1 MMRSFSFFSLG
12 LMLLFNPAF
21 SAEPTPT
28 VQPSKA
34 GIQFFETKIRPV
46 LVNQCYECHS
56 VEAKKNE
63 KLEGALLLD
72 TRVAM
77 LTGGDTGPSIVP
89 GDVKNSLLI
98 AAIRH
103 ESFEMPPKNKLSD
116 QVIADFEKWIQM
128 GAPDPRDGK
137 VPQIQKE
144 KIDIEKGREF
154 WSFKPLNQ
162 SPPPAPRNTTWA
174 KTPVDQFI
182 LAKQEAQG
190 ITPNQL
196 ASRQTLIRRVYFDLW
211 GLPPEPKDVEEFV
224 NDPSPDAYEKLID
237 RLLAGQHY
245 GERWA
250 RHWLDVSRFAESNG
264 YAFDRDRPA
273 AYHFRD
279 FVIKALNADMPY
291 DQFIR
296 LQIAGDQLGP
306 TDYLSQ
312 AATGFLA
319 AGPFTSQQTQKE
331 RERSRYEQL
340 DDVIHTIGTAT
351 LGLTLGCA
359 RCHDH
364 KFDPVSSHD
373 YYRMIAAFAETGFQ
387 DYQHDRNPE
396 KYNKEK
402 AAFDLTHKP
411 FVDARLKYE
420 KEALPAKL
428 AEWLKKRPTESI
440 QPQLS
445 DWHAVGPFQSA
456 NFDQAFNQK
465 HAPEKKVDLKQTY
478 SKGKLKWTPQPTWAD
493 GKVHNT
499 LTGNNSAN
507 YLYRTIEVPVAT
519 PLEISLGRDD
529 AIKVWLNGKS
539 VLSKKVTGGAAADQD
554 LVKLALQAGKNEL
567 LIKIVNASG
576 PSGFYFKAKD
586 TTPPKNIQTILALAD
601 EKRNDKQQ
609 QELLKWYAPYD
620 AGWIELND
628 AEQDNLKLH
637 PKRDLMPVFAARKG
651 GATYN
656 FGADTRKVYYLV
668 RGNSN
673 RKNGLATPG
682 FLQVLMT
689 SDTQE
694 KEWLLEK
701 TEKTA
706 GPRHPRIAFADW
718 LTDTNQGAGH
728 LLARVMVNRLWH
740 HHFGRG
746 IVETPSDFG
755 TQGFR
760 PTHPELLD
768 YLAVQLIKG
777 NWNLKPIHKL
787 MMLSAVYQQSGQSNE
802 SGVKHDPEN
811 HLWWRRPAIRM
822 DAEIIRDTLLS
833 VSGALDQKMFGPG
846 TLNQEEKRRSIY
858 LTVKRDKLIPILQL
872 FDAPDAI
879 QSVGK
884 RNVTTV
890 PPQALAMMNSP
901 FIRRLSEQFAKRVRP
916 DTKISLE
923 QTVNDVY
930 AIALSRQPDQTEQQ
944 QMLQFIH
951 YQAESYGE
959 NPKASE
965 LAVADFCQLI
975 FCMNE
980 FVFVD

>member
-1 MMRSFSFFSLG
+1 MLRSCSLS
-12 LMLLFNPAF
+12 LLGIILLLPPVL
-21 SAEPTPT
+21 SAEPAKKTQPT
-28 VQPSKA
+28 KE
-34 GIQFFETKIRPV
+34 GLQFFESKIRPV
-46 LVNQCYECHS
+46 LVNECYECHS
-56 VEAKKNE
+56 VEAKKNQ
-63 KLEGALLLD
+63 KLEGELLLD
-72 TRVAM
+72 SSAAM
-77 LTGGDTGPSIVP
+77 LKGGDTGPSIVP
-89 GDVKNSLLI
+89 GDIKNSLLI

-103 ESFEMPPKNKLSD
+103 ESFEMPPKNKLSP
-116 QVIADFEKWIQM
+116 QVISDFEKWIQM
-128 GAPDPRDGK
+128 GAPDPRDGE
-137 VPQIQKE
+137 VLETQKK
-144 KIDIEKGREF
+144 KIDIVKGREY
-154 WSFKPLNQ
+154 WSFKPLSQ
-162 SPPPAPRNTTWA
+162 VAPPVPQNKTWG

-190 ITPNQL
+190 ITPNPR

-211 GLPPEPKDVEEFV
+211 GLPPEPKDVEAFV
-224 NDPSPDAYEKLID
+224 NDPSADAYEKLID

-306 TDYLSQ
+306 TDYMSQ

-364 KFDPVSSHD
+364 KFDPISSHD
-373 YYRMIAAFAETGFQ
+373 YYRMVAAFAETGFQ
-387 DYQHDRNPE
+387 DYQHDRQPE
-396 KYNKEK
+396 KYKTEK
-402 AAFDLTHKP
+402 AAFDITHKP
-411 FVDARLKYE
+411 FIDARLKYE
-420 KEALPAKL
+420 KEALPSKL
-428 AEWLKKRPTESI
+428 AEWLEKRPTESI

-445 DWHAVGPFQSA
+445 DWHSVGPFQSA
-456 NFDQAFNQK
+456 NFAQAFNQK
-465 HAPEKKVDLKQTY
+465 HPPEKKVDLKQTY
-478 SKGKLKWTPQPTWAD
+478 SKEKLKWTPQPTWTD
-493 GKVHNT
+493 GKIHNT
-499 LTGNNSAN
+499 LTGDNSAN
-507 YLYRTIEVPVAT
+507 YLFRTIEVPLAS

-539 VLSKKVTGGAAADQD
+539 VLSKKVMGGVAADQD
-554 LVKLALQAGKNEL
+554 IVKLTLKAGINEL
-567 LIKIVNASG
+567 LVKIVNASG
-576 PSGFYFKAKD
+576 PSGFYFQAKD
-586 TTPPKNIQTILALAD
+586 TTPPQNIQTILALSN
-601 EKRNDKQQ
+601 EKRDDKQQ

-620 AGWIELND
+620 AGWVALND
-628 AEQDNLKLH
+628 AEQENMKKH

-673 RKNGLATPG
+673 RKNGLASPG

-694 KEWLLEK
+694 KQWMLETSK
-701 TEKTA
+701 EVK
-706 GPRHPRIAFADW
+706 PRHPRVAFADW
-718 LTDTNQGAGH
+718 LTDTRQGAGH

-746 IVETPSDFG
+746 IVGTPSDFG
-755 TQGFR
+755 TQGFP

-768 YLAVQLIKG
+768 YLAAQLIKE

-787 MMLSAVYQQSGQSNE
+787 MMQSAVYQQSGQSNE

-811 HLWWRRPAIRM
+811 ELWWRRPTIRM
-822 DAEIIRDTLLS
+822 DAEIIRDTLLA
-833 VSGALDQKMFGPG
+833 VSGTLDKKMFGPG
-846 TLNQEEKRRSIY
+846 TLNQEENRRSIY

-901 FIRRLSEQFAKRVRP
+901 FIRKLAEQFAKRVRS
-916 DTKISLE
+916 DTKQNKE
-923 QTVNDVY
+923 QTVNEVY
-930 AIALSRQPDQTEQQ
+930 AIGLSRQPSQAEQQ

-951 YQAESYGE
+951 YQTESYGD
-959 NPKASE
+959 NPQAGE
-965 LAVADFCQLI
+965 LAIVDFCQLI
-975 FCMNE
+975 ICMNE

>member
-1 MMRSFSFFSLG
+1 MLRSCLLSSLG
-12 LMLLFNPAF
+12 IIFLLNPAF
-21 SAEPTPT
+21 SSEPMKNSEPT
-28 VQPSKA
+28 KE
-34 GIQFFETKIRPV
+34 GLQFFESKIRPV
-46 LVNQCYECHS
+46 LVNECYECHS
-56 VEAKKNE
+56 VEASKNE
-63 KLEGALLLD
+63 KLEGELLLD
-72 TRVAM
+72 SKAAM
-77 LTGGDTGPSIVP
+77 LKGGDTGPSIIP
-89 GDVKNSLLI
+89 GDAKSSLLM

-103 ESFEMPPKNKLSD
+103 ESFEMPPKNKLSK
-116 QVIADFEKWIQM
+116 QVISDFEKWIQM
-128 GAPDPRDGK
+128 GAPDPRNGK
-137 VPQIQKE
+137 VLETQKKE
-144 KIDIEKGREF
+144 IDIAKAREF

-162 SPPPAPRNTTWA
+162 AAPPITKNKTWG
-174 KTPVDQFI
+174 KTAVDQFI
-182 LAKQEAQG
+182 LSKQEEQG
-190 ITPNQL
+190 ITPNER
-196 ASRQTLIRRVYFDLW
+196 ASRQILIRRIYFDLW
-211 GLPPEPKDVEEFV
+211 GLPPEPKEIEKFV
-224 NDPSPDAYEKLID
+224 NDQSPDAYENLID
-237 RLLAGQHY
+237 HLLAGQHY

-264 YAFDRDRPA
+264 YAFDKDRPA

-279 FVIKALNADMPY
+279 FVIKALNEDMPY

-306 TDYLSQ
+306 TDYMSQ

-364 KFDPVSSHD
+364 KFDPVSSRD

-396 KYNKEK
+396 KYKKEK
-402 AAFDLTHKP
+402 AAFDITHKP
-411 FVDARLKYE
+411 FIDARLKYE
-420 KEALPAKL
+420 KETLPSKL
-428 AEWLKKRPTESI
+428 TVWLEKRPTESI
-440 QPQLS
+440 QPKLS
-445 DWHAVGPFQSA
+445 NWHSIGPFTAA
-456 NFDQAFNQK
+456 NFEKAFNQK
-465 HAPEKKVDLKQTY
+465 NDPEKKVDLKKTY
-478 SKGKLKWTPQPTWAD
+478 SKGKLKWTPQPTWTD

-499 LTGNNSAN
+499 LKGNNSAN
-507 YLYRTIEVPVAT
+507 YLFRTIEVPLAT

-539 VLSKKVTGGAAADQD
+539 VLSKKVMGGAAADQD
-554 LVKLALQAGKNEL
+554 KVKLALKAGNNEL
-567 LIKIVNASG
+567 LVKIVNAAG

-586 TTPPKNIQTILALAD
+586 TTPPKNIQTILALSEAD
-601 EKRNDKQQ
+601 RKEKQK

-620 AGWIELND
+620 TGWVELND
-628 AEQDNLKLH
+628 AAQENMKKH

-651 GATYN
+651 GVTYN

-682 FLQVLMT
+682 FLQVLMKT
-689 SDTQE
+689 DAQE
-694 KEWLLEK
+694 KQWMLEQS
-701 TEKTA
+701 EKPK
-706 GPRHPRIAFADW
+706 PRHPRVAFADW
-718 LTDTNQGAGH
+718 LTDTKYGAGH

-746 IVETPSDFG
+746 IVGTPSDFG

-768 YLAVQLIKG
+768 YLALQLIKE

-787 MMLSAVYQQSGQSNE
+787 LMMSAVYQQSGRSNA

-811 HLWWRRPAIRM
+811 YLWWRRPAIRM
-822 DAEIIRDTLLS
+822 DAEIIRDNLLAVGGTL
-833 VSGALDQKMFGPG
+833 DKKMFGAG
-846 TLNQEEKRRSIY
+846 SLNQEENRRSVY
-858 LTVKRDKLIPILQL
+858 LRVKRDKLIPILQL

-901 FIRRLSEQFAKRVRP
+901 FIRKLSENLASRVRSEG
-916 DTKISLE
+916 KKSLE

-930 AIALSRQPDQTEQQ
+930 AISLSRQPTPEEQQ

-951 YQAESYGE
+951 YQTESYGK

-975 FCMNE
+975 ICTNE

>member
-1 MMRSFSFFSLG
+1 MLRFCSLFFLIII
-12 LMLLFNPAF
+12 LQFKPAV
-21 SAEPTPT
+21 SAEQTKNTEPTRE
-28 VQPSKA
+28 
-34 GIQFFETKIRPV
+34 GIEFFESKIRPV
-46 LVNQCYECHS
+46 LVNECYECHS

-63 KLEGALLLD
+63 KLEGELLLD
-72 TRVAM
+72 SSAGM
-77 LTGGDTGPSIVP
+77 LKGGDTGPSIIP
-89 GDVKNSLLI
+89 GDLKNSLLI

-116 QVIADFEKWIQM
+116 EIIADFEKWIQM

-137 VPQIQKE
+137 VLETKKE
-144 KIDIEKGREF
+144 KIDIAKAREF
-154 WSFKPLNQ
+154 WSFRPLNQ
-162 SPPPAPRNTTWA
+162 SAPPVPQNKTWG

-190 ITPNQL
+190 ITPNDL
-196 ASRQTLIRRVYFDLW
+196 VSRQTLIRRVYFDLW
-211 GLPPEPKDVEEFV
+211 GLPPEPADIETFIQ
-224 NDPSPDAYEKLID
+224 DQSPDAYEKLID

-250 RHWLDVSRFAESNG
+250 RHWLDLSRFAESNG

-279 FVIKALNADMPY
+279 FVIKALNEDLPY

-306 TDYLSQ
+306 TDYMSQ

-340 DDVIHTIGTAT
+340 DDLIHTIGTAT
-351 LGLTLGCA
+351 LGLTFGCA

-364 KFDPVSSHD
+364 KFDPISSHD

-387 DYQHDRNPE
+387 DYQHDLNPE
-396 KYNKEK
+396 KYKKEK
-402 AAFDLTHKP
+402 AAFDVTHKP
-411 FVDARLKYE
+411 FVDARLQYE
-420 KEALPAKL
+420 KEKLPAQL
-428 AEWLKKRPTESI
+428 AEWQEKRPAESI
-440 QPQLS
+440 QPKLS
-445 DWHAVGPFQSA
+445 DWHAIGPFKSA
-456 NFDQAFNQK
+456 NFDQAFHQK
-465 HAPEKKVDLKQTY
+465 HEPEKKVDLTKTY
-478 SKGKLKWTPQPTWAD
+478 HDGVLKWTPQPTWTD
-493 GKVHNT
+493 GKIHNT
-499 LTGNNSAN
+499 LTGDNSAN
-507 YLYRTIEVPVAT
+507 YLFRTIEVPVAG

-529 AIKVWLNGKS
+529 AIQVWLNGKS
-539 VLSKKVTGGAAADQD
+539 VLSKKVAGAAAADQD
-554 LVKLALQAGKNEL
+554 KVTLALKAGENEL
-567 LIKIVNASG
+567 LVKIINASG
-576 PSGFYFKAKD
+576 PSGFYFQAKD
-586 TTPPKNIQTILALAD
+586 TTPPKKIQTILALEN
-601 EKRNDKQQ
+601 EKRTDPQQ

-620 AGWIELND
+620 AGWAELND
-628 AEQDNLKLH
+628 AEQENMKKH
-637 PKRDLMPVFAARKG
+637 PQRDLMPVFAARKG

-656 FGADTRKVYYLV
+656 FGEDTRKVYYLV

-673 RKNGLATPG
+673 RKNGLAAPG

-689 SDTQE
+689 SETQE
-694 KEWLLEK
+694 KQWLLEQAEV
-701 TEKTA
+701 EKT
-706 GPRHPRIAFADW
+706 RHSRVAFADW

-755 TQGFR
+755 TQGVR

-768 YLAVQLIKG
+768 YLAIRLIQG

-787 MMLSAVYQQSGQSNE
+787 IMLSSVYQESGQSNE

-822 DAEIIRDTLLS
+822 DAEIIRDDLLA
-833 VSGALDQKMFGPG
+833 VSGTLDKKMFGPG
-846 TLNQEEKRRSIY
+846 TLNQEDKRRSVY

-901 FIRRLSEQFAKRVRP
+901 FIRKLSEQFAKRVRP
-916 DTKISLE
+916 DVKKNLE

-930 AIALSRQPDQTEQQ
+930 AIALSRQPSSEEQQ

-951 YQAESYGE
+951 YQTESYGA
-959 NPKASE
+959 NPQAGE
-965 LAVADFCQLI
+965 LAIADFCQLV

>member
-1 MMRSFSFFSLG
+1 MLRSCSFSLFG
-12 LMLLFNPAF
+12 LMLLLPPVF
-21 SAEPTPT
+21 SAEPAEKTQPT
-28 VQPSKA
+28 RE
-34 GIQFFETKIRPV
+34 GIEFFESKIRPV
-46 LVNQCYECHS
+46 LVNECYECHS
-56 VEAKKNE
+56 LEAKKKD
-63 KLEGALLLD
+63 KLEGELLLD
-72 TRVAM
+72 SSAAM
-77 LTGGDTGPSIVP
+77 LKGGDTGPSIIP
-89 GDVKNSLLI
+89 GDVANSLLI

-116 QVIADFEKWIQM
+116 QVIADFEQWIKM

-137 VPQIQKE
+137 APELQKE
-144 KIDIEKGREF
+144 KMDVAKGREY
-154 WSFKPLNQ
+154 WSFQPLNQ
-162 SPPPAPRNTTWA
+162 SAPPIPKNKTWG

-190 ITPNQL
+190 ITPNEL

-211 GLPPEPKDVEEFV
+211 GLPPEPQEVESFI
-224 NDPSPDAYEKLID
+224 NDASPDAYEKLID

-250 RHWLDVSRFAESNG
+250 RHWLDLSRFAESNG

-279 FVIKALNADMPY
+279 FVIKAFNEDLPY

-296 LQIAGDQLGP
+296 LQIAGDLLGP
-306 TDYLSQ
+306 TDYMSQ

-340 DDVIHTIGTAT
+340 DDLIHTIGTTT

-364 KFDPVSSHD
+364 KFDPVPTHD

-387 DYQHDRNPE
+387 DYQHDLNPE

-402 AAFDLTHKP
+402 AAFDVTHKP

-420 KEALPAKL
+420 KESLPAKL
-428 AEWLKKRPTESI
+428 AEWLEKRPTESI
-440 QPQLS
+440 QPKLS
-445 DWHAVGPFQSA
+445 DWHAIGPFKSA
-456 NFDQAFNQK
+456 NFLQAFNQPFE
-465 HAPEKKVDLKQTY
+465 PEKKVDLTKTY
-478 SKGKLKWTPQPTWAD
+478 SKGLLKWTPQPTWTD
-493 GKVHNT
+493 GKIHNT
-499 LTGNNSAN
+499 LTGDNSAN
-507 YLYRTIEVPVAT
+507 YLFRTIEVPQAG

-539 VLSKKVTGGAAADQD
+539 VLSKNVTGGAAADQD
-554 LVKLALQAGKNEL
+554 KVTLALKAGENEL
-567 LIKIVNASG
+567 LVKIVNASG

-586 TTPPKNIQTILALAD
+586 TTPPKEIQTILALSN
-601 EKRNDKQQ
+601 EKRTDPQQ

-620 AGWIELND
+620 AGWAALND
-628 AEQDNLKLH
+628 AEQENMKKH
-637 PKRDLMPVFAARKG
+637 PQRDLLPVFAARKG

-656 FGADTRKVYYLV
+656 FGEDTRKVYYLV

-673 RKNGLATPG
+673 RKNGLAAPG

-689 SDTQE
+689 GETQE
-694 KEWLLEK
+694 KQWLLELSK
-701 TEKTA
+701 A
-706 GPRHPRIAFADW
+706 DQPRHPRVAFADW
-718 LTDTNQGAGH
+718 LTDTSQGAGH

-768 YLAVQLIKG
+768 YLAVQLIQG

-787 MMLSAVYQQSGQSNE
+787 IMMSSVYQQSGQSSA
-802 SGVKHDPEN
+802 SGLKHDPEN

-822 DAEIIRDTLLS
+822 DAEVIRDDLLA
-833 VSGALDQKMFGPG
+833 VSGTLDKKMFGPG
-846 TLNQEEKRRSIY
+846 TLNQEDRRRSIY

-872 FDAPDAI
+872 FDAPDE
-879 QSVGK
+879 
-884 RNVTTV
+884 
-890 PPQALAMMNSP
+890 PPAYNILFVQNAEIGVHKFHYP
-901 FIRRLSEQFAKRVRP
+901 FPGYPRVSCDILLS
-916 DTKISLE
+916 
-923 QTVNDVY
+923 
-930 AIALSRQPDQTEQQ
+930 
-944 QMLQFIH
+944 
-951 YQAESYGE
+951 
-959 NPKASE
+959 
-965 LAVADFCQLI
+965 
-975 FCMNE
+975 
-980 FVFVD
+980 

>member
-1 MMRSFSFFSLG
+1 MMRSILFSSLG
-12 LMLLFNPAF
+12 IILLLSPAF
-21 SAEPTPT
+21 SAEQTKPVKPT
-28 VQPSKA
+28 KE
-34 GIQFFETKIRPV
+34 GLQFFESKIRPV
-46 LVNQCYECHS
+46 LVNECYACHS
-56 VEAKKNE
+56 LEAKKNN
-63 KLEGALLLD
+63 KLEGELLLD
-72 TRVAM
+72 SSTAM
-77 LTGGDTGPSIVP
+77 LKGGDTGPSIVP
-89 GDVKNSLLI
+89 GDVKKSLLM

-103 ESFEMPPKNKLSD
+103 ESFEMPPKSKLSK

-137 VPQIQKE
+137 VPEIKKE
-144 KIDIEKGREF
+144 KIDIAKGREF
-154 WSFKPLNQ
+154 WSFKPLSQ
-162 SPPPAPRNTTWA
+162 AAPPAPQNKTWA

-182 LAKQEAQG
+182 LSKQEERG
-190 ITPNQL
+190 ISPNEQ

-211 GLPPEPKDVEEFV
+211 GLPPEPEDIEAFI
-224 NDPSPDAYEKLID
+224 NDKSPDAYEKLID
-237 RLLAGQHY
+237 RLLASQHY

-264 YAFDRDRPA
+264 YAFDKDRPA

-279 FVIKALNADMPY
+279 FVIKALNEDMPY
-291 DQFIR
+291 DQFIK

-340 DDVIHTIGTAT
+340 DDLIHTIGTAT

-402 AAFDLTHKP
+402 AAFDIKHKP
-411 FVDARLKYE
+411 FIDARLKYE
-420 KEALPAKL
+420 IEDIPFKL
-428 AEWLKKRPTESI
+428 AVWLEKKPKESI
-440 QPQLS
+440 QPKFS
-445 DWHAVGPFQSA
+445 VWHSVGPFKSA
-456 NFDQAFNQK
+456 NFEQAFNQRNE
-465 HAPEKKVDLKQTY
+465 PEKKVDLKKTY
-478 SKGKLKWTPQPTWAD
+478 TPAKLKWIPQSTWAD
-493 GKVHNT
+493 GKIHNT
-499 LTGNNSAN
+499 LKGDNSAN
-507 YLYRTIEVPVAT
+507 YLFRTIEVPAAG
-519 PLEISLGRDD
+519 PLDVSLGKDD
-529 AIKVWLNGKS
+529 AIKVWLNGKQ
-539 VLSKKVTGGAAADQD
+539 VLSKKVMGGVVVDQD
-554 LVKLALQAGKNEL
+554 QIKLALKAGENEL

-586 TTPPKNIQTILALAD
+586 TTPPKNIQTIVALGGD
-601 EKRNDKQQ
+601 KRSGKQQ

-620 AGWIELND
+620 AGWGKLND
-628 AEQDNLKLH
+628 AEQKNMKKH
-637 PKRDLMPVFAARKG
+637 PNRDLMPVFAARKG

-673 RKNGLATPG
+673 RKNGLASPG

-694 KEWLLEK
+694 KQWMLEK
-701 TEKTA
+701 AKKPK
-706 GPRHPRIAFADW
+706 PRHPRIAFADW
-718 LTDTNQGAGH
+718 LTDTKQGAGH

-746 IVETPSDFG
+746 IVATPSDFG

-768 YLAVQLIKG
+768 YLATQLINH
-777 NWNLKPIHKL
+777 NWNLKPIHKML
-787 MMLSAVYQQSGQSNE
+787 MLSAVYRQSGNSNA
-802 SGVKHDPEN
+802 SGFKHDPAN

-822 DAEIIRDTLLS
+822 DAEIIRDDLLA
-833 VSGALDQKMFGPG
+833 VSGVLDKKMFGPG
-846 TLNQEEKRRSIY
+846 TLNQEENRRSVY

-901 FIRRLSEQFAKRVRP
+901 FIRKLSEKFAKRVRP
-916 DTKISLE
+916 DDKKGLD

-930 AIALSRQPDQTEQQ
+930 RIALSRKPSSEEQQ

-951 YQAESYGE
+951 YQTESYGD
-959 NPKASE
+959 NPKAGE
-965 LAVADFCQLI
+965 MAVADFCQLI
-975 FCMNE
+975 ICMNE